1 MKMKKMIN
9 KTHIEGLMYE
19 IVESKVAPSTKDPSN
34 QYARGTIA
42 VQIEENNIVEWEFL
56 VMEYTENKE
65 TKVRTKNSNFQT
77 ILGILA
83 SPTVVKDGVDA
94 AASIKIDS
102 SLDLYDFYSV
112 KNNRA
117 GVKLRSFGG
126 FPHLIAAAN
135 PSATFEVDMLITS
148 TTEEMS
154 RNADGDMMPNGNL
167 EVQGIIFN
175 FKKETMPVKFTVEST
190 KGIGY
195 FASLSQNTFTKVWG
209 KITTE
214 KITTSAVEESA
225 FGDAKVVEYSNVKKK
240 FILTGASTIPYEFG
254 APEVLSVDEVQK
266 GIANRNVKLEEV
278 KSEAIARANSSSS
291 TSAAAPVQ
299 AVVTNASN
307 TDFKF

>member
-1 MKMKKMIN
+1 MKKMIN

-42 VQIEENNIVEWEFL
+42 VQIEDNNIVEWEFL

-83 SPTVVKDGVDA
+83 SPTVVKDGADA

-112 KNNRA
+112 KDSRT

-148 TTEEMS
+148 TTEAMS
-154 RNADGDMMPNGNL
+154 RNEDGEMMPNGDL

-175 FKKETMPVKFTVEST
+175 FKKETMPVKFTVESA
-190 KGIGY
+190 KGIAY
-195 FASLSQNTFTKVWG
+195 FASLPQNTFTKVWG
-209 KITTE
+209 KISTE
-214 KITTSAVEESA
+214 KINSSVIEESA
-225 FGDAKVVEYSNVKKK
+225 FDEAKVVQYSNEKKK
-240 FILTGASTIPYEFG
+240 FVLTGASTIPYEFG

-266 GIANRNVKLEEV
+266 GIAARNVKLEAV
-278 KSEAIARANSSSS
+278 KEEAITRANSAPSANS
-291 TSAAAPVQ
+291 TAPAQ